1 MSAVTYHGSYAP
13 TAETAAAPRKKGLFA
28 RIVDAMMEARM
39 RQAARLV
46 DVHLGYLPDD
56 LRRRYEHATKE
67 SQQELPFG
75 R

>member
-28 RIVDAMMEARM
+28 RIFDAMMEARM

-46 DVHLGYLPDD
+46 EAHLGYLPEDV
-56 LRRRYEHATKE
+56 RQRYQRAVTNA
-67 SQQELPFG
+67 QQELPFG